1 MKLFKNKKYI
11 ALYVL
16 ASFVIIAF
24 FYSYATASVISYP
37 TDRWQISTPEAQGLH
52 SKLLLEMMTHI
63 KKNGYNIQSVTI
75 VRNGYLVLDAYMHPF
90 NDSQKHE
97 MYSAT
102 RSVISAL
109 IGIAINKGYI
119 KDVNQTIT
127 ELFPNRKISNL
138 DNLKRSISLKDLLM
152 MASGLDCNDA
162 TANKWAG
169 TIAMKKSN
177 DWTQYTLDLPM
188 AQTPGEYFH
197 YCSGVSHLLSA
208 VIRESTGMNTIDF
221 AKKYLFDPL
230 GIKNFEW
237 GESPEG
243 TTNGFAGLRMQP
255 KDMAKIGLLYLNNGK
270 WEDEQ
275 IISAEWI
282 EESTQPY
289 IDGRWNGED
298 YGYQWWVNPAG
309 FYSAVGMYGQ
319 AIYVVP
325 DKNLVAVFT
334 SNIVDE
340 NMYIS
345 GSLLQ
350 EKIIPAIVSSEPLP
364 PDPHEVERLND
375 FLASIVK
382 APAQGIIWKSE
393 VQGVAKDGIFK
404 RTIWPSFQFAYPSG
418 STKAELRHRSD
429 IMRMK
434 TPEGVLFYAIIID
447 IPDGV
452 KLEDFGPIFVVE
464 DFLRRGAGTNL
475 KVTLNKEIMLKCGT
489 KAYQTNFTWLWD
501 NTVPITTFQVSA
513 YKDGKC
519 IFICVHPSKNPYKY
533 ESIVQSLTFK

>member
-1 MKLFKNKKYI
+1 MKVNQKKKYI
-11 ALYVL
+11 NNYFL
-16 ASFVIIAF
+16 ASFLIIAF
-24 FYSYATASVISYP
+24 FYSYATASVNSYP
-37 TDRWQISTPEAQGLH
+37 TDGWQISTPESQGLH

-75 VRNGYLVLDAYMHPF
+75 VRNGYIVLDAYMYPF
-90 NDSQKHE
+90 KDGQKHE

-102 RSVISAL
+102 KSVTSAL
-109 IGIAINKGYI
+109 IGIAIDKGYI

-127 ELFPNRKISNL
+127 ELFPDRKISNL

-169 TIAMKKSN
+169 TISMKKSS
-177 DWTQYTLDLPM
+177 DWTQYTLNLPM

-197 YCSGVSHLLSA
+197 YCNGVSHLLSA
-208 VIRESTGMNTIDF
+208 IIHESTGMKTIDF
-221 AKKYLFDPL
+221 AKMYLFDPL
-230 GIKNFEW
+230 GIKNIEW

-270 WEDEQ
+270 WGNKQ

-282 EESTQPY
+282 EESTRPY

-319 AIYVVP
+319 AIYVLP
-325 DKNLVAVFT
+325 GKNLIAVFT

-350 EKIIPAIVSSEPLP
+350 EYIIPASVSSESLP
-364 PDPHEVERLND
+364 PNTAEMERLND
-375 FLASIVK
+375 FLVSIAK
-382 APAQGIIWKSE
+382 APTQGIVWLTESE
-393 VQGVAKDGIFK
+393 GSAKDGIFK
-404 RTIWPSFQFAYPSG
+404 RTIWPSFQFAYPLG
-418 STKAELRHRSD
+418 STKAELRRRSE
-429 IMRMK
+429 IMRMR

-452 KLEDFGPIFVVE
+452 KLEDFGPIFIVE
-464 DFLRRGAGTNL
+464 DFLRRGIGTNL
-475 KVTLNKEIMLKCGT
+475 KVTLNKEITLKCGT
-489 KAYQTNFTWLWD
+489 KAYQTNFTWLWN
-501 NTVPITTFQVSA
+501 NTLPITTFQVSA

-519 IFICVHPSKNPYKY
+519 IFLCVHPSMNPYKY